1 MAQLKDLIVA
11 GSSRFLGNVYFED
24 SVTLNDTLI
33 LAKSTDLS
41 GTADN
46 RPALIVG
53 GLPAA
58 AHIEF
63 DGDEIQAKAS
73 ATQVGPLYINKDGGN
88 TNIGSSVVIASD
100 DSAATSTTGA
110 IRITGG
116 ISASNTSYFGGAL
129 NVSGLATFSGYVRT
143 AKGEAA
149 TSATSGDIRVDGGIG
164 VAKASYF
171 GSSVVVNGKLTVKG
185 NTALGNAESDTITIK
200 GKTSITG
207 PVTITGNT
215 THNGIVYFA
224 NGTTYYINNSG
235 TGILNELTM
244 LNSIYFGQNKT
255 YYIANTGT
263 GYLNAL
269 TTNGAV
275 KMNGGTGSTSVS
287 TGQLVVQGGVGI
299 SEKLY
304 TGGTHYA
311 NGGVQL
317 PKDQS
322 LTQVQNLTSNY
333 TTAIKWLQN
342 GVSEK
347 TYNPHIGHHNTAEIG
362 TGIPENNPD
371 LGAIVLVP
379 YSTNSNPWD
388 SNDGLYISKKRIKWN
403 NLVTLDSS
411 RNFYPTTDKT
421 GSLGTSSYRWNN
433 LYINSMNAAGNA
445 TISGNL
451 EIGGTFKVTGL
462 TTLSRLSLT
471 STTDATETSYAAVA
485 LTIGPSTGQHIE
497 IDNNEI
503 ISKTNGSTTGTLYL
517 GGSGSTVSIT
527 NNATIGGTVTITGA
541 TTINGT
547 TTLNN
552 TLNVTGITTVSNN
565 IIATTSEATDRSVK
579 TINANGSVGLLT
591 STNRGLYD
599 FTLSRWIIFTQKSDN
614 STRIPSALYLDSTLR
629 VASTATLAGTVNIS
643 GVTKISNTLNV
654 TKAVDFDST
663 LNVDG
668 NTTLKGTLET
678 TGATTLKSTLNV
690 TGSSTL
696 TGAVTAKSTLAVTS
710 TSTLTGDVTM
720 GAKATINGAASLKDT
735 LTVTKT
741 ATFNSDVVINGGTES
756 SSMTTGQLK
765 VVGGIGATKYISAKA
780 YRLDDKVEFVYNA
793 TDKCVDVVFK

>member
-149 TSATSGDIRVDGGIG
+149 TNATSGDIRVDGGIG

-171 GSSVVVNGKLTVKG
+171 GSSVVVNGQLTVKG
-185 NTALGNAESDTITIK
+185 NTVLGDAESDTITIK

-235 TGILNELTM
+235 TGVLNELTM
-244 LNSIYFGQNKT
+244 LNNIYFGQNKS
-255 YYIANTGT
+255 YYFTNAGT
-263 GYLNAL
+263 GYINAL

-275 KMNGGTGSTSVS
+275 KMNGGTDSSSTSS
-287 TGQLVVQGGVGI
+287 GQLVVVGGVGI
-299 SEKLY
+299 SKQLY
-304 TGGTHYA
+304 TGGTHHA
-311 NGGVQL
+311 DGGVQL
-317 PKDQS
+317 PHNKS
-322 LTQVQNLTSNY
+322 LIQVQKLTPNY
-333 TTAIKWLQN
+333 TIAIKWLQN
-342 GVSEK
+342 GVREK
-347 TYNPHIGHHNTAEIG
+347 AYDPHIGHYNTAEID
-362 TGIPENNPD
+362 TDIAENNPD

-379 YSTNSNPWD
+379 YSIDNNPWS

-403 NLVTLDSS
+403 NLVTLNSS
-411 RNFYPTTDKT
+411 RELYPTADKT
-421 GSLGTSSYRWNN
+421 GSLGTSNYRWGN
-433 LYINSMNAAGNA
+433 LYINTLNAAGNA

-451 EIGGTFKVTGL
+451 SVSGTFNVTGL

-471 STTDATETSYAAVA
+471 STTDALETSYATVA

-503 ISKTNGSTTGTLYL
+503 LSKTNATTIGTLYL
-517 GGSGSTVSIT
+517 GGAGSTVSIT
-527 NNATIGGTVTITGA
+527 NKAIVK
-541 TTINGT
+541 GT
-547 TTLNN
+547 TTLES
-552 TLNVTGITTVSNN
+552 TLNVTGATTVTNN
-565 IIATTSEATDRSVK
+565 ISSTASDTTARAVK
-579 TINANGSVGLLT
+579 AINSNGSIGVYA

-599 FTLSRWIIFTQKSDN
+599 FTRGKWIIYTLAEDN
-614 STRIPSALYLDSTLR
+614 TTHVPEALYLDKTLR
-629 VASTATLAGTVNIS
+629 VASTTTLAGDVNIS
-643 GVTKISNTLNV
+643 GITKISNTLNV

-668 NTTLKGTLET
+668 NTTLKGTVEVTNATTLKNT
-678 TGATTLKSTLNV
+678 LTVNGISTLSGAVTAGSTLTVTTTSNLKGDVTMGGKATVTGATTLN
-690 TGSSTL
+690 
-696 TGAVTAKSTLAVTS
+696 
-710 TSTLTGDVTM
+710 
-720 GAKATINGAASLKDT
+720 DT
-735 LTVTKT
+735 LTVKKT
-741 ATFNSDVVINGGTES
+741 ATFDNSVIINGGTES

-780 YRLDDKVEFVYNA
+780 YRLDDKVEFIYNS

>member
-53 GLPAA
+53 GLPADI
-58 AHIEF
+58 HIEF
-63 DGDEIQAKAS
+63 DGNEIQAKVS
-73 ATQVGPLYINKDGGN
+73 ATQAGLLKINQDGGN

-100 DSAATSTTGA
+100 SGAATSTTGA

-129 NVSGLATFSGYVRT
+129 NVSGLATFSGYVRA

-171 GSSVVVNGKLTVKG
+171 GAAMIIAGALTAKG
-185 NTALGNAESDTITIK
+185 NVNLGDASNDTIA
-200 GKTSITG
+200 ITG
-207 PVTITGNT
+207 TTNINGPVNIIGNT
-215 THNGIVYFA
+215 SHNGIVYFA

-235 TGILNELTM
+235 TGVLNELTM
-244 LNSIYFGQNKT
+244 LNSIYFGKNKS
-255 YYIANTGT
+255 YYFTNVGT
-263 GYLNAL
+263 GYINAL

-275 KMNGGTGSTSVS
+275 KMNGGTDASSTS
-287 TGQLVVQGGVGI
+287 TGQLTVVGGVGI
-299 SEKLY
+299 SKKLY

-311 NGGVQL
+311 TGGIQL
-317 PKDQS
+317 PNNKS
-322 LTQVQNLTSNY
+322 LVQIQNSGSDY

-342 GVSEK
+342 GTSEK
-347 TYNPHIGHHNTAEIG
+347 TYDPQIGHYNTAEI
-362 TGIPENNPD
+362 TTEDTANPD
-371 LGAIVLVP
+371 LGAIVLLP
-379 YSTNSNPWD
+379 YSTDNTPQS
-388 SNDGLYISKKRIKWN
+388 SNDGLYISKKKIKWN
-403 NLVTLDSS
+403 NLVTLNSD
-411 RNFYPTTDKT
+411 RALYPTETKK
-421 GSLGTSSYRWNN
+421 GSLGTSSYRWGG
-433 LYINSMNAAGNA
+433 LYVNTLDAASNA

-451 EIGGTFKVTGL
+451 TIGGTLGVTGL
-462 TTLSRLSLT
+462 TTLNRLVLT

-503 ISKTNGSTTGTLYL
+503 ISKTNESTTGTLYL

-527 NNATIGGTVTITGA
+527 NNATIAGTAAITGA

-552 TLNVTGITTVSNN
+552 TLDVTGITTVSNN

-579 TINANGSVGLLT
+579 TINANGNVGILT

-599 FTLSRWIIFTQKSDN
+599 FTLSRWIIYTQKSDN
-614 STRIPSALYLDSTLR
+614 TTRVPSALYLDSTLR
-629 VASTATLAGTVNIS
+629 VASTATLAGAVNIS
-643 GVTKISNTLNV
+643 GITKISNTLNV

-668 NTTLKGTLET
+668 NTTLQGTLET

-690 TGSSTL
+690 TGGSTL
-696 TGAVTAKSTLAVTS
+696 TGAVTAKSTLTVTS

-720 GAKATINGAASLKDT
+720 GAKTTINGAASLKDT

-756 SSMTTGQLK
+756 SNMTTGQLK

-780 YRLDDKVEFVYNA
+780 YRLNDKVEFVYNA

>member
-100 DSAATSTTGA
+100 NSAATSTTGA

-149 TSATSGDIRVDGGIG
+149 TNATSGDIRVDGGIG

-185 NTALGNAESDTITIK
+185 NTALGNADSDTITIK

-244 LNSIYFGQNKT
+244 LNSIYFGKNKT

-362 TGIPENNPD
+362 TGIAENNPD

-411 RNFYPTTDKT
+411 RNFYPTTNKT

-471 STTDATETSYAAVA
+471 STTDATESSYAAVA

-503 ISKTNGSTTGTLYL
+503 LSKTNATTIGTLYL
-517 GGSGSTVSIT
+517 GGAGSTVSVT
-527 NNATIGGTVTITGA
+527 NKAIVKGTTTLESTLDVTGA
-541 TTINGT
+541 TT
-547 TTLNN
+547 
-552 TLNVTGITTVSNN
+552 VTNN
-565 IIATTSEATDRSVK
+565 ISATASDTSSRAVK
-579 TINANGSVGLLT
+579 TINSNGSVGIYA

-599 FTLSRWIIFTQKSDN
+599 FTRGKWIIYTLADAN
-614 STRIPSALYLDSTLR
+614 TTHVPEALYLDSTLK
-629 VASTATLAGTVNIS
+629 VTSTATLAGNVNVS

-678 TGATTLKSTLNV
+678 TGATTLKSTLSV
-690 TGSSTL
+690 TGNSTL

-720 GAKATINGAASLKDT
+720 GAKATINGAASLKNT

>member
-100 DSAATSTTGA
+100 NSAATSTTGA

-149 TSATSGDIRVDGGIG
+149 TNATSGDIRVDGGIG

-207 PVTITGNT
+207 PVTITGNI

-244 LNSIYFGQNKT
+244 LNSIYFGKNKT

-411 RNFYPTTDKT
+411 RNFYPTTNKT

-471 STTDATETSYAAVA
+471 STTDATESSYAAVA

-503 ISKTNGSTTGTLYL
+503 LSKTNATTIGTLYL
-517 GGSGSTVSIT
+517 GGAGSTVSVT
-527 NNATIGGTVTITGA
+527 NKAIVKGTTTLESTLDVTGA
-541 TTINGT
+541 TT
-547 TTLNN
+547 
-552 TLNVTGITTVSNN
+552 VTNN
-565 IIATTSEATDRSVK
+565 ISATASDTSSRAVK
-579 TINANGSVGLLT
+579 TINSNGSVGIYA

-599 FTLSRWIIFTQKSDN
+599 FTRGKWIIYTLESDN
-614 STRIPSALYLDSTLR
+614 TTHVPEALYLDSTLK
-629 VASTATLAGTVNIS
+629 VTSTATLAGNVNVS

-668 NTTLKGTLET
+668 KTTLKGTLET
-678 TGATTLKSTLNV
+678 TGATTLKSTLSV
-690 TGSSTL
+690 TGNSTL

-720 GAKATINGAASLKDT
+720 GAKATINGAASLKNT

-765 VVGGIGATKYISAKA
+765 VIGGIGATKYISAKA

>member
-100 DSAATSTTGA
+100 NSAATSTTGA

-171 GSSVVVNGKLTVKG
+171 GSSVIVNGQLTVKG
-185 NTALGNAESDTITIK
+185 NTVLGDANSDTITIK

-244 LNSIYFGQNKT
+244 LNSIYFGKNKT

-362 TGIPENNPD
+362 TGIAENNPD

-411 RNFYPTTDKT
+411 RNFYPTTNKT

-471 STTDATETSYAAVA
+471 STTDATESSYAAVA
-485 LTIGPSTGQHIE
+485 LTIGSSTGQHIE

-503 ISKTNGSTTGTLYL
+503 LSKTNATTIGTLYL
-517 GGSGSTVSIT
+517 GGAGSTVSVT
-527 NNATIGGTVTITGA
+527 NKAIVKGTTTLESTLDVTGA
-541 TTINGT
+541 TT
-547 TTLNN
+547 
-552 TLNVTGITTVSNN
+552 VTNN
-565 IIATTSEATDRSVK
+565 ISATASDTSSRAVK
-579 TINANGSVGLLT
+579 TINSNGSVGIYA

-599 FTLSRWIIFTQKSDN
+599 FTRGKWIIYTLASDN
-614 STRIPSALYLDSTLR
+614 TTHVPEALYLDNTLK
-629 VASTATLAGTVNIS
+629 VTSTATLAGNVNVS

-678 TGATTLKSTLNV
+678 TGATTLKSTLSV

-765 VVGGIGATKYISAKA
+765 VIGGIGATKYISAKA

>member
-100 DSAATSTTGA
+100 NSAATSTTGA

-207 PVTITGNT
+207 PVTITGNI

-235 TGILNELTM
+235 IGILNELTM
-244 LNSIYFGQNKT
+244 LNSIYFGKNKT

-362 TGIPENNPD
+362 TGIAENNPD

-411 RNFYPTTDKT
+411 RNFYPTTNKT

-471 STTDATETSYAAVA
+471 STTDATESSYAAVA

-503 ISKTNGSTTGTLYL
+503 LSKTNATTIGTLYL
-517 GGSGSTVSIT
+517 GGAGSTVSVT
-527 NNATIGGTVTITGA
+527 NKAIVKGTTTLESTLDVTGA
-541 TTINGT
+541 TT
-547 TTLNN
+547 
-552 TLNVTGITTVSNN
+552 VTNN
-565 IIATTSEATDRSVK
+565 ISATASDTSSRAVK
-579 TINANGSVGLLT
+579 TINSNGSVGIYA

-599 FTLSRWIIFTQKSDN
+599 FTRGKWIIYTLADAN
-614 STRIPSALYLDSTLR
+614 TTHVPEALYLDSTLK
-629 VASTATLAGTVNIS
+629 VTSTATLAGNVNVS

-678 TGATTLKSTLNV
+678 TGATTLKSTLSV
-690 TGSSTL
+690 TGNSTL

-720 GAKATINGAASLKDT
+720 GAKATINGAASLKNT

>member
-100 DSAATSTTGA
+100 NSAATSTTGA

-149 TSATSGDIRVDGGIG
+149 TNATSGDIRVDGGIG

-171 GSSVVVNGKLTVKG
+171 GSSVVVNEKLTVKG

-207 PVTITGNT
+207 PVTITGNI

-244 LNSIYFGQNKT
+244 LNSIYFGKNKT

-411 RNFYPTTDKT
+411 RNFYPTTNKT

-471 STTDATETSYAAVA
+471 STTDATESSYAAVA

-503 ISKTNGSTTGTLYL
+503 LSKTNATTIGTLYL
-517 GGSGSTVSIT
+517 GGAGSTVSVT
-527 NNATIGGTVTITGA
+527 NKAIVKGTTTLESTLDVTGA
-541 TTINGT
+541 TT
-547 TTLNN
+547 
-552 TLNVTGITTVSNN
+552 VTNN
-565 IIATTSEATDRSVK
+565 ISATASDTSSRAVK
-579 TINANGSVGLLT
+579 TINSNGSVGIYA

-599 FTLSRWIIFTQKSDN
+599 FTRGKWIIYTLADAN
-614 STRIPSALYLDSTLR
+614 TTHVPEALYLDSTLK
-629 VASTATLAGTVNIS
+629 VTSTATLAGNVNVS

-678 TGATTLKSTLNV
+678 TGATTLKSTLSV
-690 TGSSTL
+690 TGNSTL

-720 GAKATINGAASLKDT
+720 GAKATINGAASLKNT